1 MDNTYLDR
9 IKLREKLINEHPVE
23 THQCHPSCNEAVVE
37 MYEWVFGTYFPKRF
51 PKMFTLL
58 PPSFPTQD
66 AGIPDQDLKAQ
77 GQRQKSLLNVATGEH
92 IPLHPAS
99 ATDAL
104 RTLGRNVD
112 NDVLF
117 LLPSATTSLSSSDT
131 FPTQEGNT
139 FYTLEAYITC
149 FPSGFSLPQKF
160 RHTLAEIHA
169 PVPGYKAKL
178 ERSMDRYFARLPV
191 GKLVRRHNWAI
202 TTNPDLYREAGNH
215 LYADD
220 GSDEQELDLEV
231 DSQGKTLNLHSVN
244 LIKEIEQQKKD
255 VCIED
260 CRLRAERQTLHRL
273 PRSGALVFAFKTY
286 TYRLSE
292 IKAEGN
298 GPALA
303 EAIEGLKL
311 GNAPEMEYYKRGVVW
326 GDRVREFLLS

>member
-9 IKLREKLINEHPVE
+9 ITLRENLIAEHPVE
-23 THQCHPSCNEAVVE
+23 THQCHPSCDEAVME
-37 MYEWVFGTYFPKRF
+37 MYEWVFGTYLPKRF
-51 PKMFTLL
+51 PNIFKLL
-58 PPSFPTQD
+58 PSSSSTQD
-66 AGIPDQDLKAQ
+66 AGTPGEDLKT
-77 GQRQKSLLNVATGEH
+77 QRQRRTSLLNVTTGKR
-92 IPLHPAS
+92 ISLQPAS
-99 ATDAL
+99 AIKAL

-112 NDVLF
+112 NDLLF
-117 LLPSATTSLSSSDT
+117 LLPSNSSSLPASDS
-131 FPTQEGNT
+131 EGQAET
-139 FYTLEAYITC
+139 SVYHLEAYITC

-178 ERSMDRYFARLPV
+178 EKSMDRYFARLPA

-215 LYADD
+215 LYAND
-220 GSDEQELDLEV
+220 GSDDQELDLEV
-231 DSQGKTLNLHSVN
+231 DSQGKTLNLNSAN
-244 LIKEIEQQKKD
+244 LLKEIEQQKKD
-255 VCIED
+255 VRIKD

-286 TYRLSE
+286 TYTLHE

-298 GPALA
+298 GSVLA

>member
-1 MDNTYLDR
+1 MDNTYQER

-23 THQCHPSCNEAVVE
+23 THQCHPSCNEAVIE
-37 MYEWVFGTYFPKRF
+37 MYEWVFGTYLPKRF
-51 PKMFTLL
+51 PRMFTLI
-58 PPSFPTQD
+58 PPFSS
-66 AGIPDQDLKAQ
+66 IPDVGTPDQEFKAQ
-77 GQRQKSLLNVATGEH
+77 GQRGTSLLNVATGEH
-92 IPLHPAS
+92 IPLRPAS
-99 ATDAL
+99 ALEAL

-112 NDVLF
+112 NDLLF
-117 LLPSATTSLSSSDT
+117 LLPSTAISPSSSDKL
-131 FPTQEGNT
+131 PTQEGNT
-139 FYTLEAYITC
+139 PYTLEAYMTC
-149 FPSGFSLPQKF
+149 FPSGFSLPAKF

-215 LYADD
+215 LYADN
-220 GSDEQELDLEV
+220 GSDDQELDLEV
-231 DSQGKTLNLHSVN
+231 DSQGKTLNLNSAN
-244 LIKEIEQQKKD
+244 LLKEIEQQRKD
-255 VCIED
+255 VRIED

-286 TYRLSE
+286 TYPLHE
-292 IKAEGN
+292 IKAEGS

-303 EAIEGLKL
+303 EAIEGLRL
-311 GNAPEMEYYKRGVVW
+311 GNASEMEYYKRGVVW